1 MQRVCIQFSLQD
13 CSSNL
18 CTRSTQP
25 ALSVPD
31 SLSTY
36 LPAYLYTNRSMHL
49 CYTVFYWAICLSA
62 CLPACLTVDL
72 SISLYVSI
80 SLSIY
85 RSIGLSN
92 CRTIIVY
99 TYSVFTSG

>member
-1 MQRVCIQFSLQD
+1 MHAINSTSTIYPSFSL
-13 CSSNL
+13 
-18 CTRSTQP
+18 
-25 ALSVPD
+25 
-31 SLSTY
+31 Y
-36 LPAYLYTNRSMHL
+36 LPACLSMYICICTNLLRTNRSMHL

-62 CLPACLTVDL
+62 CLSACLTVDL